1 MRGRLDGLLVRVF
14 SDWSVLSFQHLN
26 IVVKLIVSAADFG
39 VFVGDRIIRLITFIH
54 AVSR

>member
-14 SDWSVLSFQHLN
+14 SDWSVLSFKHLN